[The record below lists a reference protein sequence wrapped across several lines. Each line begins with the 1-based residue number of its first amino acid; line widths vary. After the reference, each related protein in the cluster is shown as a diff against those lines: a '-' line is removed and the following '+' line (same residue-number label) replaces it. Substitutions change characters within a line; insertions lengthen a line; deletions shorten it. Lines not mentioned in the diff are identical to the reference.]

1 MILRLQ
7 FFRSSIAGAALLA
20 ATPATAMI
28 NGSPSG
34 LAGHTVRI
42 FSAAGV
48 AVCTGVAVGPRHVVT
63 ARHCYGGARSVAA
76 AGKRIRIAG
85 ASTNGA
91 GVRVRGDAIVL
102 MLREPLPPEITP
114 LAVGSGEGP
123 FVAAGYGT
131 SVEAQRA
138 LGASLQEA
146 TLVPAQDNTLVD
158 PTRDGAISASA
169 CYGDSGGPVVRRSA
183 TGFVLVGII
192 TRASHPSPKRVCGH
206 LTHFAP
212 LYGSGQVV
220 ATVEEPAR
228 PRKTRRYR
236 QVRR

>member
-1 MILRLQ
+1 MILRLPI
-7 FFRSSIAGAALLA
+7 RSLLA
-20 ATPATAMI
+20 AAALIAAAPAGAMI

-42 FSAAGV
+42 FSSAGT

-63 ARHCYGGARSVAA
+63 ARHCYGGSRSVSA

-85 ASTNGA
+85 ASGSGA
-91 GVRVRGDAIVL
+91 GVSVRGDAIVL
-102 MLREPLPPEITP
+102 LLGENLPPEITP
-114 LAVGSGEGP
+114 LAVGAGEGP
-123 FVAAGYGT
+123 FIAAGYGT
-131 SVEAQRA
+131 SVEAHRNLA
-138 LGASLQEA
+138 VSLQEA
-146 TLVPAQDNTLVD
+146 SLVPARGNTLVD
-158 PTRDGAISASA
+158 PRRDGAISASA
-169 CYGDSGGPVVRRSA
+169 CYGDSGGPVVRRGV

-192 TRASHPSPKRVCGH
+192 TRASHPSPKLVCGH
-206 LTHFAP
+206 LTHYAP

-220 ATVEEPAR
+220 AAAEEPAR

>member
-1 MILRLQ
+1 MTILH
-7 FFRSSIAGAALLA
+7 FTRSLVAAAALLA
-20 ATPATAMI
+20 ATPAIAMI
-28 NGSPSG
+28 NGSPSE

-42 FSAAGV
+42 LSGAGT

-63 ARHCYGGARSVAA
+63 ARHCYAGSRSVSA

-85 ASTNGA
+85 ASTSGA
-91 GVRVRGDAIVL
+91 GVSVRGDAVVL
-102 MLREPLPPEITP
+102 MLTENLPAEITP
-114 LAVGSGEGP
+114 LTVGAGEGR

-138 LGASLQEA
+138 LGTSLQEA
-146 TLVPAQDNTLVD
+146 SLVPAQGNTLVD

-169 CYGDSGGPVVRRSA
+169 CYGDSGGPVVRRGP

-206 LTHFAP
+206 LTHYVP
-212 LYGSGQVV
+212 LYGSGQMV
-220 ATVEEPAR
+220 ASVEEPAR

>member
-1 MILRLQ
+1 MILRLH
-7 FFRSSIAGAALLA
+7 FTRSLLAAGALMA
-20 ATPATAMI
+20 ATPAGAMI
-28 NGSPSG
+28 NGAPSR

-42 FSAAGV
+42 LSGAGV
-48 AVCTGVAVGPRHVVT
+48 AVCTGVAIGPRHVVT
-63 ARHCYGGARSVAA
+63 ARHCYTGSRTVSA

-85 ASTNGA
+85 ASTEGA

-102 MLREPLPPEITP
+102 TLREPLPAEITP
-114 LAVGSGEGP
+114 LAVGAGEGP

-138 LGASLQEA
+138 LGATLHEA

-169 CYGDSGGPVVRRSA
+169 CYGDSGGPVVRRNA
-183 TGFVLVGII
+183 TGYVLVGII
-192 TRASHPSPKRVCGH
+192 SRASHPHPKRVCGH
-206 LTHFAP
+206 LTHYVP
-212 LYGSGQVV
+212 VYGASQVV
-220 ATVEEPAR
+220 AAAEEPAR